1 MNSSESRKVRVL
13 LGYISGDLEDIFTND
28 VAIANYEVKAISFKD
43 PRALLDN
50 AKWADAIFIQW
61 DGRGQLGHDLISR
74 LTRGSG
80 PSKTL
85 VSVYA
90 VTSSKIK
97 IEILNL
103 KSSKQAKI
111 AGWFDL
117 PTQTDLLLKE
127 LALLIPDGYDHFA
140 ADLINCGLP
149 LMAELPL
156 ESLAGKH
163 LLGTIKSAWDE
174 RLQRSKTAT
183 RIKDEVLRS
192 HVTFFTPD
200 DARSVELKNFLTSI
214 QFKYHDDFSDLTSCF
229 RWIRGHSTDCLV
241 VWYDAKSLDSETL
254 IRMYTE
260 NRGFRR
266 IPIIVLYPT
275 ENVHAHFKKCCQDLF
290 VDKVLHFDRN
300 REKFRVALVEAIET
314 LGKEHGARRLLD
326 EMRQT
331 SLEFQPETSRA
342 LTPVEVDLA
351 CTEIELDPGKTYWA
365 ATEKLLAL
373 VRLKDLEAI
382 STSLETYEGK
392 YSYFDSALTSM
403 VVRSGLSK
411 KETEN
416 ATRDFIQKMPFMK
429 DVNFDRMV
437 RASIVLSR
445 LGASDP
451 MKTLL
456 ILWWQSKDKYPASHE
471 FYWAA
476 SRLAFL
482 EGFVALERSLLALAI
497 KLEPLRNDYVE
508 AYLNHLIATN
518 HPSHAIDLGE
528 YLQQSD
534 YFPRKKAMLIVFN
547 AMVKKE
553 DLAGGAAIL
562 TQMILKWPTDKY
574 LAGLKPKVGLR

>member
-1 MNSSESRKVRVL
+1 M
-13 LGYISGDLEDIFTND
+13 
-28 VAIANYEVKAISFKD
+28 
-43 PRALLDN
+43 DN

-61 DGRGQLGHDLISR
+61 NGRGQLGHDLISR
-74 LTRGSG
+74 LTHGSG
-80 PSKTL
+80 PSRTL

-103 KSSKQAKI
+103 KSSKQANI

-127 LALLIPDGYDHFA
+127 LALLIPDDYDHFA
-140 ADLINCGLP
+140 KDLINCGLP

-163 LLGTIKSAWDE
+163 LLGTIKNAWDV
-174 RLQRSKTAT
+174 RLHRSKTVT
-183 RIKDEVLRS
+183 RLKDEVLRS
-192 HVTFFTPD
+192 HVTFFTHD
-200 DARSVELKNFLTSI
+200 EARSVELKNFLTSI

-275 ENVHAHFKKCCQDLF
+275 ENALAHFRKYCQDLF

-326 EMRQT
+326 EMRQI

-351 CTEIELDPGKTYWA
+351 CTEIDLDPGKTYWA

-373 VRLKDLEAI
+373 VRRKDLEAI
-382 STSLETYEGK
+382 RTSLETYEGK
-392 YSYFDSALTSM
+392 YSSFDSALTAM

-411 KETEN
+411 QETEN

-429 DVNFDRMV
+429 DFNFDRMV

-445 LGASDP
+445 LGASAP

-476 SRLAFL
+476 SRWAFL
-482 EGFVALERSLLALAI
+482 EGFVGLERSLLALAI

-508 AYLNHLIATN
+508 AYVNHLIATN
-518 HPSHAIDLGE
+518 HPGHAIDLGE

-553 DLAGGAAIL
+553 DQAGGAAIL
-562 TQMILKWPTDKY
+562 TRMILKWPTDKY
-574 LAGLKPKVGLR
+574 LAGLKPKVGLL